1 MSRSKPAELIQAAI
15 FPLGFTVFL
24 WLVHLLKEAT
34 NWPNGSMG
42 LFPRKLSGLQGI
54 LFAPLIHGDWGHL
67 IRNSITFIALCFIL
81 FAFYKRVALKSF
93 ILIYVL
99 TGVFVWVF
107 GRPVYHIGASGVVY
121 GLIAFIFWTGIFRR
135 NIKSII
141 LALIMLF
148 MYSPMFAGILPNQ
161 PGVSWESHLLGGI
174 AGILVAW
181 LFKNEIEQDEE
192 PVEYQLEDSG
202 TEYFFDRDIFDKT
215 RSERQRERL
224 DSHE

>member
-1 MSRSKPAELIQAAI
+1 
-15 FPLGFTVFL
+15 
-24 WLVHLLKEAT
+24 
-34 NWPNGSMG
+34 
-42 LFPRKLSGLQGI
+42 
-54 LFAPLIHGDWGHL
+54 
-67 IRNSITFIALCFIL
+67 
-81 FAFYKRVALKSF
+81 
-93 ILIYVL
+93 
-99 TGVFVWVF
+99 VWVF

-135 NIKSII
+135 NIKSVI

-192 PVEYQLEDSG
+192 PVESQLEDSG
-202 TEYFFDRDIFDKT
+202 TEYFFNRDVFEKT
-215 RSERQRERL
+215 LSERR
-224 DSHE
+224 HENGEDWP